1 MLQGEAVN
9 FRIRSVDTGFNDK
22 YSYGVQTRTVTIAR
36 GNRQGNMALIEDEN
50 PPRPSRNQPQHRQ
63 DLPFLTKVTRT
74 SFMHD
79 LVITNSSFQ
88 NWIKKRFFV
97 LVEAGNVD
105 MAAFI
110 AKLLTKHGGY
120 GFNQY
125 HLLALVLDF
134 DPKPELAKEREKDKE
149 EKKKIVEEN
158 VMAEDSTTQKKLG
171 KRRPGRFMPMAPAQ
185 ADHMPKPI
193 NFGEPF
199 LSRQEQL
206 DLLKKMRKA
215 NTTKKPY
222 DNMGITPMHCVCIN
236 PNPKALEHFI
246 DVGDDLY
253 VYDLELRKPVHYAAC
268 SPTTDNLRVLKSKG
282 VDLRD
287 TDKHRKTPLMFACQ
301 YGRLENVKF
310 ILENTETN
318 IDQKSR
324 QARGP
329 IHFAAEHG
337 HLGKNRLTN
346 RRGQI
351 SARKGCKHRNHR
363 PKPPNL
369 FESGGHDR
377 RF

>member
-1 MLQGEAVN
+1 M
-9 FRIRSVDTGFNDK
+9 
-22 YSYGVQTRTVTIAR
+22 AR

-50 PPRPSRNQPQHRQ
+50 PPRGGRNQQQHRE
-63 DLPFLTKVTRT
+63 DIPFLVKVQRTR
-74 SFMHD
+74 FIHE
-79 LVITNSSFQ
+79 LVITNSTFQ
-88 NWIKKRFFV
+88 SWAKQRFYM

-105 MAAFI
+105 MAAFV

-134 DPKPELAKEREKDKE
+134 DPKAELAKEKAREE
-149 EKKKIVEEN
+149 QEKNKIVEEQMQTEQPLRPKGRMRRGRRIMP
-158 VMAEDSTTQKKLG
+158 VAPLQAEQTV
-171 KRRPGRFMPMAPAQ
+171 R
-185 ADHMPKPI
+185 PI
-193 NFGEPF
+193 NFGEEL
-199 LSRQEQL
+199 LSKQEML
-206 DLLKKMRKA
+206 NLLKKMRKA

-236 PNPKALEHFI
+236 PNPLALQHFI

-268 SPTTDNLRVLKSKG
+268 SPTPANLRVLKGKG

-287 TDKHRKTPLMFACQ
+287 TDKYRKTPLMFACQ

-318 IDQKSR
+318 IDQKCR

-329 IHFAAEHG
+329 IHFAAEYG
-337 HLGKNRLTN
+337 HLGRSVANG

-351 SARKGCKHRNHR
+351 LAQ
-363 PKPPNL
+363 
-369 FESGGHDR
+369 
-377 RF
+377 